1 MGGSPGGGSTTS
13 KTTTSLPGWEAPFA
27 RAYLSSLA
35 GLVFPQ
41 MTLPA
46 NYLGTFKN
54 YDFGQQPASAGPF
67 GGTGGGT
74 GGGGGSAGPGGMPSV
89 DAGILSAFADPM
101 ISTSP
106 FLQNQL
112 AQNPAGAMGAVS
124 PAAMNQ
130 LGQIYPALMGGAATP
145 SRGMPFPTS
154 RPDLSAP
161 EAETTVPAHH
171 GKPPKHKHPPK
182 KKHGGAMA
190 GPALGV

>member
-130 LGQIYPALMGGAATP
+130 LSQIYPALMGGAATP
-145 SRGMPFPTS
+145 SRMPSSGPPPTFA
-154 RPDLSAP
+154 AP
-161 EAETTVPAHH
+161 EAETMVPAHH
-171 GKPPKHKHPPK
+171 GKPPKHKHPAK
-182 KKHGGAMA
+182 KMPSGATA
-190 GPALGV
+190 ALGA

>member
-1 MGGSPGGGSTTS
+1 MGGSGGGGSTTS
-13 KTTTSLPGWEAPFA
+13 KTTNSLPGWESPFA

-67 GGTGGGT
+67 GGTGGGVGGAGGAT
-74 GGGGGSAGPGGMPSV
+74 GSGGMPSV

-106 FLQNQL
+106 FLQNQM
-112 AQNPAGAMGAVS
+112 AQNPAGAMGAIS

-130 LGQIYPALMGGAATP
+130 LAQIYPALMGGAATP
-145 SRGMPFPTS
+145 SRMPSSGPPSEFT
-154 RPDLSAP
+154 AP
-161 EAETTVPAHH
+161 EAETTVPAPHA
-171 GKPPKHKHPPK
+171 KLPKHKRPAPK
-182 KKHGGAMA
+182 KKSSSPA
-190 GPALGV
+190 GVF